1 MGKLSDSGDSLS
13 GAILQVHGVERDAT
27 SREMHILFSGCV
39 GYISASL
46 SEEGSAKIGVVQFDS
61 AESAFQAAHAR
72 KGSSWDPATGPVLL
86 RPVSS
91 RTSDMTRRR
100 MQPLNLSEIRSGS
113 SPRPTTPRSWRDVR
127 AGSSPRTTT
136 PRSWRTESTNVTPRT
151 RPNSPVRQSFGL
163 SFRNSLHVLPTPET
177 AKKALPTQGLR
188 QAKMALKRAAEKKFT
203 KALEDAVANARSVGL
218 PEEDPD
224 LERAI
229 SLLNDRL
236 QPVDA
241 RWVTSLHTRAAAK
254 LKHAWPSRREET
266 SLTPRQRRAA
276 LQDALCAAAEALT
289 LTPQAGISSLQ
300 KKTEKQLRSVSSRW
314 ISHAWGD
321 LDAAFEAKDLEAL
334 CQAAEECS
342 AAESACHAAGA
353 QSLRPEP
360 AMLDKLRSSLRI
372 CDGSSSFSLE
382 AKRLHALEEVREALR
397 RRLGEG
403 SKDEQHSTQP
413 FLADALREALRQGCQ
428 AGDAE
433 DDCIGRALG
442 FQSRLSERLPQ
453 RWGLWSSLLL
463 SHQAVL
469 WEASPSLARVQK
481 ALAFSR
487 TAGAPDLELRNASM
501 SEEKFGRHFAVAR
514 DLDEALETDLNLVE
528 AAEAAQ
534 HVEGDGGWL
543 LVATNLRR
551 ARRRLGAHPAPVDP
565 QGLGNFDES
574 APEASTEVAK
584 HNLVEALRLG
594 AQPLVRAALKHG
606 SSILDPQLVEEGEQ
620 FLKQKELLAQLQR
633 CSQRGDAWRLEAALS
648 QAASLGLESEHPA
661 VEHFQGKLHGLRA
674 KEQETQEKLSA
685 IKLQTISFDAL
696 KCQKDGKWATMTGCT
711 QISREGRQ
719 VIREVARCL
728 KEYPGLAIRV
738 EGHSN
743 DRNPQRAKVVSQAR
757 ADAVKAALQEA
768 GCTNWMVSH
777 GWGLAHS
784 LRKKMVRILPSVDME
799 RLPTESAL
807 TNS

>member
-1 MGKLSDSGDSLS
+1 
-13 GAILQVHGVERDAT
+13 
-27 SREMHILFSGCV
+27 
-39 GYISASL
+39 
-46 SEEGSAKIGVVQFDS
+46 
-61 AESAFQAAHAR
+61 
-72 KGSSWDPATGPVLL
+72 
-86 RPVSS
+86 
-91 RTSDMTRRR
+91 
-100 MQPLNLSEIRSGS
+100 
-113 SPRPTTPRSWRDVR
+113 
-127 AGSSPRTTT
+127 
-136 PRSWRTESTNVTPRT
+136 
-151 RPNSPVRQSFGL
+151 
-163 SFRNSLHVLPTPET
+163 
-177 AKKALPTQGLR
+177 
-188 QAKMALKRAAEKKFT
+188 
-203 KALEDAVANARSVGL
+203 
-218 PEEDPD
+218 
-224 LERAI
+224 
-229 SLLNDRL
+229 
-236 QPVDA
+236 
-241 RWVTSLHTRAAAK
+241 
-254 LKHAWPSRREET
+254 
-266 SLTPRQRRAA
+266 
-276 LQDALCAAAEALT
+276 
-289 LTPQAGISSLQ
+289 
-300 KKTEKQLRSVSSRW
+300 
-314 ISHAWGD
+314 
-321 LDAAFEAKDLEAL
+321 
-334 CQAAEECS
+334 
-342 AAESACHAAGA
+342 
-353 QSLRPEP
+353 
-360 AMLDKLRSSLRI
+360 
-372 CDGSSSFSLE
+372 
-382 AKRLHALEEVREALR
+382 
-397 RRLGEG
+397 
-403 SKDEQHSTQP
+403 
-413 FLADALREALRQGCQ
+413 
-428 AGDAE
+428 
-433 DDCIGRALG
+433 
-442 FQSRLSERLPQ
+442 
-453 RWGLWSSLLL
+453 LL